1 MPEPYVELPP
11 TRHGTTPVARATLRR
26 VNVACHAPP
35 SSPPRV
41 RAWNAGL
48 TASPGTLDLD
58 VPAHRVDGAVPDA
71 LRGGRLLSNGPG
83 WNVIGG
89 VTVHP
94 FDGHGYVRSFAFQR
108 NGSVRVTAR
117 FVQTPSYRA
126 ESAAGRLVHRG
137 LATNLDGPFYR
148 NRPGGPPR
156 HVANTTITRWNDR
169 LLAAWEGGA
178 PYALDPHTLATRGEE
193 HFGGALAGQAT
204 LAHMKWDA
212 SPDRLITCSVKMGRD
227 TGFTFREV
235 DRSDRVVA
243 TATAQARGLRFV
255 HDFALTPNWF
265 VLGGNPLRVDPVA
278 LAKMF
283 LGTSTLLRAVVTNY
297 SAAPSLLLVP
307 RGGGPMRAVR
317 LPEAAWVVHFGGAF
331 ERNGNVVVDA
341 CVFDHLEFGE
351 EFGYA
356 GLRAP
361 FDPARPEARG
371 PQRLYRI
378 TVPARATEARWERL
392 SPHGVDFPRIH
403 PAHEGRETPALFGA
417 TRRDTRFSDP
427 FDAIVRV
434 DLRDPA
440 RPAALWSV
448 PDNTFVGEP
457 VFVPSGDSD
466 TDGYVLVLVTHG
478 LDDRTSLC
486 VLDATAI
493 DRGPVATIPLPLLP
507 IAFHGDWDA
516 AAPEATESSA

>member
-1 MPEPYVELPP
+1 
-11 TRHGTTPVARATLRR
+11 
-26 VNVACHAPP
+26 
-35 SSPPRV
+35 
-41 RAWNAGL
+41 
-48 TASPGTLDLD
+48 
-58 VPAHRVDGAVPDA
+58 VPAHRVDGAVPEA

-89 VTVHP
+89 VNVHP

-108 NGSVRVTAR
+108 DGSVRVTAR

-169 LLAAWEGGA
+169 LLAGWEGGA

-193 HFGGALAGQAT
+193 HFGGVLAGQAT

-212 SPDRLITCSVKMGRD
+212 GRDRLITCSVKMGRD

-243 TATAQARGLRFV
+243 TATAQAGGLRFV

-278 LAKMF
+278 LAKMY
-283 LGTSTLLRAVVTNY
+283 LGTSTLLRAVATNH

-317 LPEAAWVVHFGGAF
+317 LPDPAWVVHFGGAF
-331 ERNGNVVVDA
+331 ERDGDVVVDA

-356 GLRAP
+356 GPRLP

-378 TVPARATEARWERL
+378 TVPAHAREARWERL
-392 SPHGVDFPRIH
+392 SAQGVDFPRIH

-427 FDAIVRV
+427 FDTILRV

-457 VFVPSGDSD
+457 VFVPTGDS
-466 TDGYVLVLVTHG
+466 DGYVLVLVTHG
-478 LDDRTSLC
+478 LEGRTSLC

-493 DRGPVATIPLPLLP
+493 DRGPVATVPLPLLP